1 MPDLISFAEAIAATE
16 GADRTLLIGNGFS
29 AEYFSYDTLLEKSG
43 LDPLGPLRNLF
54 NELATVDFEA
64 AIKALEGGALVARAY
79 GDKDLSINLLADAQ
93 KVREALV
100 HAVNATHPAHRNEL
114 AVRYEAAAAFIA
126 HFTSVFTLNY
136 DLLLYWV
143 NLEQAHLNDGFGLG
157 SPSPDGRFHGPFKEH
172 AYCSIYNLHGGL
184 HLFADGEGEIFKAL
198 DTGAGVIATLTREI
212 GERERLPI
220 YVAEASSAQKVRKI
234 NSIPYLRHC
243 LWNLAEN
250 QAPVFIYGHSADD
263 NDAHI
268 YRTIFGSKAAHLY
281 FGVFEPTEDGLA
293 TLDGRLAGYQKAARS
308 KVPYSF
314 FESQSAAVWG

>member
-1 MPDLISFAEAIAATE
+1 MPDLISFAEAVAATE

-29 AEYFSYDTLLEKSG
+29 AEYFSYNSLLSKSG
-43 LDPLGPLRNLF
+43 LEPTSPIRNLF
-54 NELATVDFEA
+54 DELATVDFEA
-64 AIKALEGGALVARAY
+64 AIRALEGGALVARAY
-79 GDKDLSINLLADAQ
+79 GDADLSINLLADAQ

-100 HAVNATHPAHRNEL
+100 HAVNTTHPAHRKDL
-114 AVRYEAAAAFIA
+114 AFQYEAAAGFIA

-157 SPSPDGRFHGPFKEH
+157 SPTPDGRFHGPFKEH

-198 DTGAGVIATLTREI
+198 DSGTGVISTLTNEI
-212 GERERLPI
+212 TEKRRLPI
-220 YVAEASSAQKVRKI
+220 YVAEASSTQKVRKI

-243 LWNLAEN
+243 LRTLAEN
-250 QAPVFIYGHSADD
+250 HAPVFIYGHSADD

-281 FGVFEPTEDGLA
+281 FGIFEPTEEGVAAVDGK
-293 TLDGRLAGYQKAARS
+293 LAGYQKAARS
-308 KVPYSF
+308 KVAYSF
-314 FESQSAAVWG
+314 FNSGSAAVWG